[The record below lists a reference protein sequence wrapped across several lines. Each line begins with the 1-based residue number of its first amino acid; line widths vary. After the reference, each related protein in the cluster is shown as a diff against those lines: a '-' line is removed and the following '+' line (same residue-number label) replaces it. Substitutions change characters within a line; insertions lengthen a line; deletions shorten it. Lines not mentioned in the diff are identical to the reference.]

1 MKGVGM
7 KKSLFLFIPLFAMLL
22 ATAGSVE
29 KTKKVPPSK
38 TTAVKEKPKE
48 TDKQEQPKPNRTII
62 TPAQDSPKQN
72 QPPAVIKPAAP
83 SQIQVLPAPTAPLA
97 GEEINWQVISQGGTD
112 GGSAS
117 YQLGGT
123 FTQTAIGSGTSASY
137 RVNSGF
143 WQEFGE
149 LFLCGDANDNG
160 MVEAGDVVYLLGY
173 LFRAGPPPQP
183 MCIGDANLSG
193 SVEGGD
199 VVYLITYLFRAGPPP
214 SPECCSG

>member
-1 MKGVGM
+1 M
-7 KKSLFLFIPLFAMLL
+7 KKSLFLFIPLILMLIAAAGL
-22 ATAGSVE
+22 AE
-29 KTKKVPPSK
+29 KPKKVPPSK
-38 TTAVKEKPKE
+38 TTPVKEKLKK
-48 TDKQEQPKPNRTII
+48 TDKQEAPKPTGIA
-62 TPAQDSPKQN
+62 PGQVSPKQD
-72 QPPAVIKPAAP
+72 QPPPVMRPAAR

-117 YQLGGT
+117 YHLGGT
-123 FTQTAIGSGTSASY
+123 LSQTAIGFGTSASY
-137 RVNSGF
+137 NLESGF

-160 MVEAGDVVYLLGY
+160 VVEAGDVVYLITY

-193 SVEGGD
+193 SVEAGD
-199 VVYLITYLFRAGPPP
+199 VVYLITYLFRGGPPP
-214 SPECCSG
+214 SPDCCSG